1 LVVEV
6 AVGAVGL
13 LELLVALA
21 EVVAV
26 IVMAA
31 LVGLQHL
38 DRVMLVAV
46 ELLHQNAVVVVVE
59 GQEQLVQMEHQRV
72 VAMVVLEQHLPFLE
86 LEPITLVA
94 AGVVVKRQIVFQQ
107 V

>member
-1 LVVEV
+1 MVEVVVE
-6 AVGAVGL
+6 AVEL

-38 DRVMLVAV
+38 DRAMLVVV
-46 ELLHQNAVVVVVE
+46 ELLHQNVVAE
-59 GQEQLVQMEHQRV
+59 AAAGQEQLVQMEHQRV